1 MFAMFAGD
9 FTPLHSAE
17 VRFYD
22 LTFPDSHHV
31 SLNTSQSLGL
41 PLVISAV
48 RAPKKTRPKKNKPN
62 DDRSGIQSKVHT
74 AVTREIHNQINT
86 RTHGMADIVRGPGKL
101 ERLEEFLLAKLP
113 YHPQWVRKGTR
124 YDAVLNQPLDFGEIA
139 VKPETLRWI
148 GSPLSGGV
156 HAQARLLNALNSRE
170 TKQGRQFKAKLIE
183 PLFSAD
189 HHLLL
194 PEGTDL
200 EGVVTQARP
209 ARLFH
214 RGGQLRF
221 RFERVQLPDAV
232 LKAEAQLDAVEGDS
246 SAKLKVDQEGGVK
259 STDSKTRLLNPVI
272 AGLIAAKSMDNDE
285 GKASQDAN
293 YSGRTLGGGSGFGLL
308 GILAAQSSRYAGSAF
323 GFYGLGW
330 SVYRNVIARGQEV
343 DFRSN
348 TAMDVRFQNR
358 DAHDKPEGQHLS
370 QLRDSGR

>member
-1 MFAMFAGD
+1 M
-9 FTPLHSAE
+9 
-17 VRFYD
+17 
-22 LTFPDSHHV
+22 
-31 SLNTSQSLGL
+31 
-41 PLVISAV
+41 ISAV

-62 DDRSGIQSKVHT
+62 DDHSGIQSKVHT

-293 YSGRTLGGGSGFGLL
+293 YSGRTLAEAPGLVFWRPRRSVVAL
-308 GILAAQSSRYAGSAF
+308 CRKCLWLLWTRVVCLSECDCAGAGSRFPFEHRVWTCAF
-323 GFYGLGW
+323 KTGMLTI
-330 SVYRNVIARGQEV
+330 N
-343 DFRSN
+343 
-348 TAMDVRFQNR
+348 
-358 DAHDKPEGQHLS
+358 
-370 QLRDSGR
+370 LRANISHSFEIRAASSGCHIC